1 MKFIENDWRIA
12 VVIPAYRVRQQIV
25 GVCQGIPDFVTK
37 IYVVDDACPDSSGDL
52 VETAVSDTR
61 VSVLRHSI
69 NQGVGGAVMTGYL
82 TALNEGADIIVK
94 IDGDGQMDSQ
104 LISDFIE
111 PIISG
116 EADYTKGN
124 RFYNLDAIKAMPSV
138 RIFGNAIL
146 SLLTKL
152 SAGYWNLFDPTNGF
166 TAIHSE
172 VCGRLPLNKI
182 SKRYFFETDM
192 LFRLNTVRA
201 VVIDI
206 PMDAK
211 YGEEISNLKISKIV
225 GEFLFKH
232 IRNLAKRVAYNYFLR
247 DLSLASLE
255 LVVGLTMLIFGVFY
269 GGFHWAH
276 SASLGVPTAAG
287 TVMVAA
293 MPVLVGI
300 QLILSFIGYDIAST
314 PKRPVHRR
322 KPSIRAQHSIT

>member
-124 RFYNLDAIKAMPSV
+124 RF
-138 RIFGNAIL
+138 
-146 SLLTKL
+146 
-152 SAGYWNLFDPTNGF
+152 
-166 TAIHSE
+166 
-172 VCGRLPLNKI
+172 
-182 SKRYFFETDM
+182 
-192 LFRLNTVRA
+192 
-201 VVIDI
+201 
-206 PMDAK
+206 
-211 YGEEISNLKISKIV
+211 
-225 GEFLFKH
+225 
-232 IRNLAKRVAYNYFLR
+232 
-247 DLSLASLE
+247 
-255 LVVGLTMLIFGVFY
+255 
-269 GGFHWAH
+269 
-276 SASLGVPTAAG
+276 
-287 TVMVAA
+287 
-293 MPVLVGI
+293 
-300 QLILSFIGYDIAST
+300 
-314 PKRPVHRR
+314 
-322 KPSIRAQHSIT
+322 